1 MTLIRKTVMPTQL
14 SAVCSLST
22 IEYYYNMQ
30 TYAKNSEVNYI
41 CNNNNNTSKNIIQ
54 VSVPIIFCKINYVI
68 IVGLD
73 TFIETSKLNF
83 FF

>member
-1 MTLIRKTVMPTQL
+1 MPTQL

-41 CNNNNNTSKNIIQ
+41 IITPKRIQ
-54 VSVPIIFCKINYVI
+54 VSVSVILCKRNEVINA
-68 IVGLD
+68 GFD
-73 TFIETSKLNF
+73 TFIEP
-83 FF
+83 

>member
-1 MTLIRKTVMPTQL
+1 MPTQL

-41 CNNNNNTSKNIIQ
+41 IITPKRIQ
-54 VSVPIIFCKINYVI
+54 VSVPVILCKRNDVINA
-68 IVGLD
+68 GFD
-73 TFIETSKLNF
+73 TFIETLKLEF
-83 FF
+83 F

>member
-14 SAVCSLST
+14 SAVYSLST

-41 CNNNNNTSKNIIQ
+41 ILIITPRRILYKFPFRLS
-54 VSVPIIFCKINYVI
+54 SVKEI
-68 IVGLD
+68 
-73 TFIETSKLNF
+73 T
-83 FF
+83 